1 MICRASISAACFL
14 LLSTALQAES
24 LTIGMAGAV
33 TSVDPHFHNA
43 SPNNSLAMQI
53 FDRLVERSASGQLQ
67 PGLAESWAPTGE
79 TAWEFHLRSGVRWH
93 DGTPLLADDIAFSL
107 QRARN
112 VPNSPGG
119 FGGFLRNVGKVT
131 AIAPGIL
138 RIETLAPSPGLPG
151 DLANVAIVSRHAG
164 EAAGTADY
172 NSGAAAIG
180 TGAFRLGRFSPGERV
195 VLERNPNWWGDRP
208 VWDTVTYRMMPNA
221 ASRTAAILS
230 RDVDMIEMPAAADL
244 PRLRAA
250 PGVTVASGAG
260 LRVIYLAPAHAAAAP
275 GDNLV
280 TAADGSPMRE
290 NPLAKREVRQAL
302 SLAINRAAVTE
313 RIMEGTATPTVQFLP
328 AGTFSYDKAMPVP
341 DAAPDKARALLR
353 QAGYPDG
360 FRLTLHVP
368 SDRYPNAPAVG
379 QAVAQMWTR
388 IGVRTSLVSLPWSA
402 YSAQREHFAVGMLG
416 LGNATFDATSM
427 LVNGLGTVDAAK
439 GTGALNDSGY
449 SNPALDALTAR
460 ATATFDNAARE
471 ALLVEATRLAVTDA
485 AIIPLYHQSN
495 TWAMRKGL
503 SYVPRVDERT
513 LAKDVRISGR

>member
-1 MICRASISAACFL
+1 MIRRASIPTACFL

-67 PGLAESWAPTGE
+67 PGLAESWTPVGDG
-79 TAWEFHLRSGVRWH
+79 AWEFRLRPGVRWH
-93 DGTPLLADDIAFSL
+93 DGTPLTADDIAFSL
-107 QRARN
+107 QRARS

-119 FGGFLRNVGKVT
+119 FGGFLRNVGEVT
-131 AIAPGIL
+131 SSGPETL
-138 RIETLAPSPGLPG
+138 RIATRAPSPGLPG

-164 EAAGTADY
+164 EGASTADY
-172 NSGAAAIG
+172 NAGKAAIG
-180 TGAFRLGRFSPGERV
+180 TGAYRLGRFSPGERV
-195 VLERNPNWWGDRP
+195 VLERNPDWWGDKP
-208 VWDTVTYRMMPNA
+208 AWDSVTYRMMPNA

-230 RDVDMIEMPAAADL
+230 RDIDMIEMPAAADL

-250 PGVTVASGAG
+250 PGVTVATGAG
-260 LRVIYLAPAHAAAAP
+260 LRVIYLAPAHAAAVP

-280 TAADGSPMRE
+280 TAADGSALRE
-290 NPLAKREVRQAL
+290 NPLARREVRQAL

-313 RIMEGTATPTVQFLP
+313 RIMEGTATPTAQFLP
-328 AGTFSYDKAMPVP
+328 AGTFSFDAGTPVP
-341 DAAPDKARALLR
+341 DAAPDQARALLR
-353 QAGYPDG
+353 QAGFPDG

-388 IGVRTSLVSLPWSA
+388 IGIRTSLVSLPWSA

-460 ATATFDNAARE
+460 ATATFDDAARE
-471 ALLVEATRLAVTDA
+471 ALLIEATRMAVTDA

-495 TWAMRKGL
+495 SWAMRKGL

-513 LAKDVRISGR
+513 LAKDVRISDR